1 MFSRGVCYYE
11 PCSNT
16 DITGEIM
23 NHRVTS
29 KEHILEHAMR
39 LAMEKGV
46 DYISIRKLAGDC
58 GISIGSVYNYYANKE
73 ELIAAVTE
81 NFWSGILENQEMVY
95 RRGMGFTM
103 FLEQYYRF
111 LYGRLSKYDS
121 TWLGEMNGN
130 TIEQNKVMM
139 APCFEEAKRLI
150 KEVLA
155 RDERVRG
162 DIWNMELNKDAFC
175 DYVFTNF
182 FALLRAGE
190 SNCRFFLF
198 LLEHLLYKNS

>member
-1 MFSRGVCYYE
+1 
-11 PCSNT
+11 
-16 DITGEIM
+16 
-23 NHRVTS
+23 
-29 KEHILEHAMR
+29 
-39 LAMEKGV
+39 ME
-46 DYISIRKLAGDC
+46 
-58 GISIGSVYNYYANKE
+58 
-73 ELIAAVTE
+73 
-81 NFWSGILENQEMVY
+81 
-95 RRGMGFTM
+95 
-103 FLEQYYRF
+103 
-111 LYGRLSKYDS
+111 DS
-121 TWLGEMNGN
+121 ANGN
-130 TIEQNKVMM
+130 TIGEDKVMM
-139 APCFEEAKRLI
+139 AAGFEEAKRLI